1 MKILKKLGAVLCA
14 ASLIFISFDWN
25 CVFADDSDIPA
36 PQVVDASGEEVTQE
50 QYEATMDLLNS
61 IEDTTDYVVYADQIS
76 NGCNHI
82 EGNIAV
88 NQVVADTDPTY
99 TNSEFMIKIDMMS
112 NDEEKLSYIGQVDD
126 GIKVTTENA
135 DDILVTQD
143 ENAGVDVNNKG
154 TTLLIDS
161 IDSQVVTEALT
172 EVVSQEAA
180 EDFAQEIQINE
191 NLTEIKEAAEAAAS
205 TLSEVNGEMSNE
217 DAVSAVTDML
227 NANSLG
233 KDDIIILN
241 LTSEELQNLSSAQ
254 DNGGVPTLTARLR
267 QLLDANQTS
276 LATVILNVTTNNE
289 PNITI
294 AQGIRSSDQN
304 QNGESNGYLI
314 WNFGSYDGTI
324 TFNGI
329 MSGVTVAPNATVI
342 SNDTYEGRIIAQV
355 YKHNGSE
362 THTPQKYDKEYPKEP
377 PKEDEPPQE
386 EPPKEDK
393 PPQEEPPKDD
403 ESPRDEPPVVT
414 PPDDLTPPGPEPSEP
429 GPEPTPTPVPPA
441 PQPTPI
447 TPDSIVVPER
457 SETETVVYIPDT
469 PVPLSS
475 TFETREAVVE
485 ENPASQVLGAIRKKA
500 TTSKDVLGERRGPE
514 TGDNGLTLWVCLF
527 IVSLFII
534 FAIPPLAEKRNRYNA
549 AAAKVFY

>member
-14 ASLIFISFDWN
+14 TSLIFISFNWN
-25 CVFADDSDIPA
+25 YVFADDSDISA

-99 TNSEFMIKIDMMS
+99 TNSEFMIKTEMMS

-172 EVVSQEAA
+172 EVVSQEVA
-180 EDFAQEIQINE
+180 ENFAQEIQIDE

-217 DAVSAVTDML
+217 AAVSAVTDML

-254 DNGGVPTLTARLR
+254 DNGGVPILTARLR

-314 WNFGSYDGTI
+314 WNFGSYDGTV
-324 TFNGI
+324 TFNGV

-386 EPPKEDK
+386 EPPKEDE
-393 PPQEEPPKDD
+393 PPQD
-403 ESPRDEPPVVT
+403 DEPPVVT
-414 PPDDLTPPGPEPSEP
+414 PPDDLTPPGPEPPEP

-441 PQPTPI
+441 PQPTPV
-447 TPDSIVVPER
+447 TPDPIVVPER
-457 SETETVVYIPDT
+457 SETKTVVYIPDT
-469 PVPLSS
+469 PVPLSPV
-475 TFETREAVVE
+475 FETREAVVE
-485 ENPASQVLGAIRKKA
+485 ENPTSQVLGAIRKKV
-500 TTSKDVLGERRGPE
+500 TPSKGVLGERRGPE

-534 FAIPPLAEKRNRYNA
+534 FAIPALAEKRQRYNA

>member
-99 TNSEFMIKIDMMS
+99 TNSEFMIKTDMMS

-172 EVVSQEAA
+172 EVVSQEVA
-180 EDFAQEIQINE
+180 ENFAQEIQINE

-217 DAVSAVTDML
+217 AAVSAVTDML

-324 TFNGI
+324 TFNGV

-386 EPPKEDK
+386 EPPKED
-393 PPQEEPPKDD
+393 
-403 ESPRDEPPVVT
+403 EPPVVT
-414 PPDDLTPPGPEPSEP
+414 PPDDLTPPGPDL
-429 GPEPTPTPVPPA
+429 PEPTPTPVPPA

-447 TPDSIVVPER
+447 TPDPIVVPER
-457 SETETVVYIPDT
+457 SETKTVVYIPDT

-485 ENPASQVLGAIRKKA
+485 DNPASQVLGAIRKKV
-500 TTSKDVLGERRGPE
+500 TPSKGVLGERRGPE

-527 IVSLFII
+527 IISLFII
-534 FAIPPLAEKRNRYNA
+534 FVIPPLAEKRNRYNA